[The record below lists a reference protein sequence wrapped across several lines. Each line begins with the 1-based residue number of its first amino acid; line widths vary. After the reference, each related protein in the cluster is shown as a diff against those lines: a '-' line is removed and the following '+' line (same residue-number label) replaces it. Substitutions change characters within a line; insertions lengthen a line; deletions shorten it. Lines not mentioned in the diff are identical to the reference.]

1 MSLSRKH
8 FISTAEILNESKH
21 ELDNR
26 IDQLIV
32 SLDIVFN
39 LDKNE
44 KQHLKAVLKSK
55 LDYWFNTE
63 LTGKFSEWFADENN
77 NFNGDRFHD
86 ATNKGLPI
94 HL

>member
-55 LDYWFNTE
+55 LDHWFNTD
-63 LTGKFSEWFADENN
+63 LTGKFAEWFADENN

>member
-26 IDQLIV
+26 INQLIV
-32 SLDIVFN
+32 SLDIVFELN
-39 LDKNE
+39 KNE

-55 LDYWFNTE
+55 LDIE
-63 LTGKFSEWFADENN
+63 FSKYFSC
-77 NFNGDRFHD
+77 FF
-86 ATNKGLPI
+86 
-94 HL
+94 

>member
-32 SLDIVFN
+32 SLDIVFELN
-39 LDKNE
+39 KNE

-55 LDYWFNTE
+55 LDHWFNTD
-63 LTGKFSEWFADENN
+63 LTGKFAEWFAEENN
-77 NFNGDRFHD
+77 NFSGDRFHD
-86 ATNKGLPI
+86 AVNKGLPI